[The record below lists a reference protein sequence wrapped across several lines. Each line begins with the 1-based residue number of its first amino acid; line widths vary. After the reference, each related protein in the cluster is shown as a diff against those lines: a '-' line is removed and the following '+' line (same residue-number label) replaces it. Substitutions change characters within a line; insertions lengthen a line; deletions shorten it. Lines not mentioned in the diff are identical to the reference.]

1 MFEFIVSTLS
11 PARSIPGRRQ
21 PIGFAGHRSLPA
33 HRHVSAVLL
42 IGSALLIQA
51 KPSLCDEG
59 QFPEFT
65 WHGLLDLRYQHSDAA
80 PGQLEQGLGKLR
92 EGGERDRWQINE
104 AATTLQVRLDWDW
117 MATATLKYAHRQ
129 SAPVDLTEAFLA
141 YRPVG
146 SAGWRLA
153 GRLGMFFPPISLE
166 NVGTAWSSPYTL
178 SSSSINA
185 WVGEELRAFG
195 GELRLDYQTEVGDR
209 IGIFGAALANNDT
222 AGLMLAWRG
231 WSLHDFESTLNG
243 RLRLPEGIGIPRLFP
258 EQASTSQTFVEVDR
272 RPGFYAGIAAE
283 RPQRYTLRAMYYD
296 NNADPS
302 GLSAGQYSWH
312 TRFWSLGSKAE
323 LPWETT
329 LISQAMIGRTTMGD
343 LIGDLR
349 AVDVGFWSASWLIS
363 RPLGEGRFSVRY
375 ERFGS
380 DERDYLPQDRNG
392 EHGQAWTVNYNLT
405 FAQRHQVNFEFS
417 SICSARPAR
426 LERGESI
433 YQEETLWQVGYRLF
447 F

>member
-1 MFEFIVSTLS
+1 MYEFIVSTLI
-11 PARSIPGRRQ
+11 PTQSIPRRRQ
-21 PIGFAGHRSLPA
+21 PIGSAGHRPLPA
-33 HRHVSAVLL
+33 RRHVSAVLL

-65 WHGLLDLRYQHSDAA
+65 WHGLLDLRYRHSDAA

-92 EGGERDRWQINE
+92 EGGERDRWRINE
-104 AATTLQVRLDWDW
+104 AAATLQVRLDWDW
-117 MATATLKYAHRQ
+117 MATATLKYADRQ
-129 SAPVDLTEAFLA
+129 SSPVDLTEAFLA

-178 SSSSINA
+178 SSSTINA

-195 GELRLDYQTEVGDR
+195 GELRLDYQTELGDR

-231 WSLHDFESTLNG
+231 WSLHDFESTLNS
-243 RLRLPEGIGIPRLFP
+243 RLRLPEGIGIPTLFP
-258 EQASTSQTFVEVDR
+258 EQASASRTFVEVDR

-312 TRFWSLGSKAE
+312 TRFWSVGSKAE

-329 LISQAMIGRTTMGD
+329 LISQAMIGRTSMGD
-343 LIGDLR
+343 LIGDSR

-363 RPLGEGRFSVRY
+363 RPLGVGRFSVRY

-380 DERDYLPQDRNG
+380 DERDYLPEDRNG

-405 FAQRHQVNFEFS
+405 FAKRHQVNFEFS
-417 SICSARPAR
+417 SIYSARPAR
-426 LERGESI
+426 LERGESG

>member
-1 MFEFIVSTLS
+1 MFEFIVSTLN
-11 PARSIPGRRQ
+11 PAQSIPGRRQ
-21 PIGFAGHRSLPA
+21 PIGTVGHRPIRRR
-33 HRHVSAVLL
+33 RHVSAVLL

-51 KPSLCDEG
+51 KPSLSDEG

-92 EGGERDRWQINE
+92 EGGERDRWRSNE
-104 AATTLQVRLDWDW
+104 AAATLQVRLDWDW
-117 MATATLKYAHRQ
+117 MATATLKYADRQ
-129 SAPVDLTEAFLA
+129 SSPVDLTEAFLA

-166 NVGTAWSSPYTL
+166 NIGTAWSSPYTL
-178 SSSSINA
+178 NSSTINA

-195 GELRLDYQTEVGDR
+195 GELRLDYQTEAGDR
-209 IGIFGAALANNDT
+209 VGIFGAALANNDT

-231 WSLHDFESTLNG
+231 WNLHDFESTLNG
-243 RLRLPEGIGIPRLFP
+243 RLRLPEGIGIHTLFP
-258 EQASTSQTFVEVDR
+258 EQAGASQTFVEVDR

-312 TRFWSLGSKAE
+312 TRFWSIGSKAE

-349 AVDVGFWSASWLIS
+349 AVDVGFWSTSWLIS
-363 RPLGEGRFSVRY
+363 RPLGEGRFSIRY

-405 FAQRHQVNFEFS
+405 FAERHQVNFEFT

-426 LERGESI
+426 LERGESV

>member
-1 MFEFIVSTLS
+1 MYEFIVSTLS
-11 PARSIPGRRQ
+11 PARSIPGCRQ
-21 PIGFAGHRSLPA
+21 PIGSAGHRPLISY
-33 HRHVSAVLL
+33 RKFSAALL
-42 IGSALLIQA
+42 VGSALLIQA

-65 WHGLLDLRYQHSDAA
+65 WHGLLDLRYQHSDAV

-92 EGGERDRWQINE
+92 EGGERDRWRINE
-104 AATTLQVRLDWDW
+104 AAATLQVRLDWDW
-117 MATATLKYAHRQ
+117 MATATLKYADRQ

-178 SSSSINA
+178 SSSTINA

-195 GELRLDYQTEVGDR
+195 GELRLDYQTEAGDR
-209 IGIFGAALANNDT
+209 VGIFGAALANNDT

-258 EQASTSQTFVEVDR
+258 EQASSSQTFVEVDR

-302 GLSAGQYSWH
+302 GLSAGQYGWH

-329 LISQAMIGRTTMGD
+329 LISQAMIGRTTMGN
-343 LIGDLR
+343 LIGNLR
-349 AVDVGFWSASWLIS
+349 AVDVGFWSASCLIS
-363 RPLGEGRFSVRY
+363 RPLGEGRFSIRY

-405 FAQRHQVNFEFS
+405 FAQRHQLNFEFS
-417 SICSARPAR
+417 SIYSARPAR
-426 LERGESI
+426 LERGESV

>member
-1 MFEFIVSTLS
+1 MFEFFASTLN
-11 PARSIPGRRQ
+11 PAQAIPGRRQ
-21 PIGFAGHRSLPA
+21 PIGTVGHSPLPA

-51 KPSLCDEG
+51 KPSLSDEG

-92 EGGERDRWQINE
+92 EGGERDHWQINE
-104 AATTLQVRLDWDW
+104 AAATLQVRLDWDW
-117 MATATLKYAHRQ
+117 MATATLKYADRQ
-129 SAPVDLTEAFLA
+129 STPVDLTEAFLA

-178 SSSSINA
+178 SSSTINA

-195 GELRLDYQTEVGDR
+195 GELRLDYQTEAGDR

-231 WSLHDFESTLNG
+231 WTLHDFESTLNG
-243 RLRLPEGIGIPRLFP
+243 RLRLPEGIGIPTLFP
-258 EQASTSQTFVEVDR
+258 EQANASQTFVEVDR

-343 LIGDLR
+343 LIGNLR
-349 AVDVGFWSASWLIS
+349 AVDVGFWSASCLIS

-405 FAQRHQVNFEFS
+405 LAQRHQLNFEFS
-417 SICSARPAR
+417 SIYSARPAR
-426 LERGESI
+426 LERGESV

>member
-1 MFEFIVSTLS
+1 MFEFIVSTLN

-21 PIGFAGHRSLPA
+21 PIGTVGHRPLPA
-33 HRHVSAVLL
+33 HRHVSALVL

-104 AATTLQVRLDWDW
+104 AAATLQVRLDWDW
-117 MATATLKYAHRQ
+117 MATATLKYADYQ

-146 SAGWRLA
+146 NAGWRLA

-166 NVGTAWSSPYTL
+166 NIGTAWSSPYTL
-178 SSSSINA
+178 SSSTINA

-195 GELRLDYQTEVGDR
+195 GELRLDYQAEAGDR

-243 RLRLPEGIGIPRLFP
+243 RLRLPDGIGIHTLFP
-258 EQASTSQTFVEVDR
+258 EQANASQTFVEVDR

-343 LIGDLR
+343 LIGNLR

-375 ERFGS
+375 ERFGN

-405 FAQRHQVNFEFS
+405 FAQRHQLNFEFS
-417 SICSARPAR
+417 SIYSARPAR
-426 LERGESI
+426 LARGESV